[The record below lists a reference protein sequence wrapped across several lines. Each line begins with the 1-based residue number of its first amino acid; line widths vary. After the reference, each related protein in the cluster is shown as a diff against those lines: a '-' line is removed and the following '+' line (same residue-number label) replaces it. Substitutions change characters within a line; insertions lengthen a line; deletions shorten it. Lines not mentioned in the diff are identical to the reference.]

1 MTRPRSAVTPSG
13 AEAPSAPSAP
23 SALDALAT
31 LRATV
36 NAQLVGKP
44 EVVDLALTAVLAGGH
59 LLLQDI
65 PGVGKTTLASA
76 LAAAVGG
83 RFSRVQFTSDLLPG
97 DLVGVN
103 VLDSTTSRFSFRPG
117 PLFANV
123 VLADEINRTTP
134 KTQSA
139 LFEAMEER
147 QVTVDG
153 ATRELPDPF
162 FVVATQNPFDA
173 HGTFAL
179 PDSQL
184 DRFLMRLSIGYP
196 DRATE
201 RAILRR
207 VARQAPEAVIDPG
220 ALQALIMSTNN
231 TPMPEIVE
239 EYVLDVVQA
248 TRTDSGLIR
257 GVSTRG
263 AQALHRAVRALAVV
277 EGRAYPEF
285 EDVRRL
291 VVPVFAHRL
300 VARGGHGPG
309 DAATVDRLHAL
320 LDSIPSPL

>member
-1 MTRPRSAVTPSG
+1 MSGFGPAATPG
-13 AEAPSAPSAP
+13 RD
-23 SALDALAT
+23 ALDAIRDA
-31 LRATV
+31 V

-65 PGVGKTTLASA
+65 PGVGKTTLADA
-76 LAAAVGG
+76 LSSAVGG

-103 VLDSTTSRFSFRPG
+103 VLDPATGSIGFRPG

-153 ATRELPDPF
+153 QTRALPDPF

-207 VARQAPEAVIDPG
+207 ETREPPAQVLDPG
-220 ALQALIMSTNN
+220 DLQALIAETAR
-231 TPMPEIVE
+231 TPLPEIVE
-239 EYVLDVVQA
+239 EYLLDVVTA
-248 TRTDSGLIR
+248 TRTDPGLVR
-257 GVSTRG
+257 GISTRG
-263 AQALHRAVRALAVV
+263 AQALHRAVRALARV

-291 VVPVFAHRL
+291 VGPVFAHRL

-309 DAATVDRLHAL
+309 DAATIDRLHAL
-320 LDSIPSPL
+320 LDTVPSPL

>member
-1 MTRPRSAVTPSG
+1 MTVSRSQPG
-13 AEAPSAPSAP
+13 AERSDS
-23 SALDALAT
+23 SALAS
-31 LRATV
+31 LRDVV

-59 LLLQDI
+59 LLLQDV

-83 RFSRVQFTSDLLPG
+83 EFARVQFTADLLPG
-97 DLVGVN
+97 DLVGTN
-103 VLDSTTSRFSFRPG
+103 VLDPASKGFAFRPG

-153 ATRELPDPF
+153 ETRPLPQPF

-201 RAILRR
+201 RAILRQVER
-207 VARQAPEAVIDPG
+207 PIPEGVIDVAELSSLIG
-220 ALQALIMSTNN
+220 ATAA

-239 EYVLDVVQA
+239 EYLLDVVAA
-248 TRTDSGLIR
+248 TRDDRVLLR

-277 EGRAYPEF
+277 EGRPYPEF

-291 VVPVFAHRL
+291 VVPVLAHRV
-300 VARGGHGPG
+300 VARTGHGPG
-309 DAATVDRLHAL
+309 DAATVDRLHEL
-320 LDSIPSPL
+320 LDAIPAPL